1 MKRTDILK
9 AQLQNSRGRF
19 FTAKYKTQVGAMMKL
34 NFKVS
39 EVLKVLPNSIKASV
53 HIPSIGVTQVMVF
66 NLGKSGDLEYLA
78 ADRTRISMSGKG
90 LL

>member
-9 AQLQNSRGRF
+9 AQLTNSRGRF
-19 FTAKYKTQVGAMMKL
+19 FTAKYKSQVGSMMKL

-39 EVLKVLPNSIKASV
+39 EVLSILPNSIKASV
-53 HIPSIGVTQVMVF
+53 HIPSIGTTQVMVF

-78 ADRTRISMSGKG
+78 ADKTRISMSGKG

>member
-9 AQLQNSRGRF
+9 AQLMGSRGRF
-19 FTAKYKTQVGAMMKL
+19 FTAKYKTQVGHMMKL
-34 NFKVS
+34 NFKVC
-39 EVLKVLPNSIKASV
+39 EVLAVRPYSIKCKV
-53 HIPSIGVTQVMVF
+53 YIPAMETAQVMLF
-66 NLGKSGDLEYLA
+66 NLGKSGDLEYMA

>member
-9 AQLQNSRGRF
+9 LQLQYSRGRF
-19 FTAKYKTQVGAMMKL
+19 FTAKYKTQVGSMMKL

-39 EVLKVLPNSIKASV
+39 EVLEVRPYSIKASV
-53 HIPSIGVTQVMVF
+53 HIPSIGTTQVMTF

>member
-1 MKRTDILK
+1 MRRTDILK
-9 AQLQNSRGRF
+9 AQLMGSRGRF
-19 FTAKYKTQVGAMMKL
+19 FTAKYKTQVGSMLKM

-39 EVLKVLPNSIKASV
+39 EILEVRPYSIKASV
-53 HIPSIGVTQVMVF
+53 HIPSIGTTQVMLF